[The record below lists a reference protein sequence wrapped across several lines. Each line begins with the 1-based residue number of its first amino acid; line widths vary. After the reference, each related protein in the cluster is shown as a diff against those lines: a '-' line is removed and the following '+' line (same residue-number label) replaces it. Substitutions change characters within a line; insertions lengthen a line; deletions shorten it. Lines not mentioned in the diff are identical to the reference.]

1 VPGESEP
8 AWVIRATPQSHMDKA
23 ILRLYPLPSQEV
35 QLKGLYLGDNLRQY
49 AHALDRAFVYSN
61 FITSLDGRIAI
72 AHPTKPGMVVPDQI
86 ANPRDWRLFQELA
99 VQADVLITS
108 GRYLRDYVDG
118 RAQEILRVYD
128 DPQLTDLKGWR
139 NKNGLKPL
147 PDLAVISG
155 SLDFPIPEVLAQ
167 SDRSILVYTTSK
179 ADPQRRETMEAQMG
193 RVIVAGEES
202 VEGQYL
208 ITSLSDLGY
217 RMVYSATGPR
227 VLHLLLAAGMLD
239 RLYLTRTNRMLGGD
253 PFSSIVEGR
262 FLDPPVD
269 FELVSAHYDP
279 HALDGLGQLL
289 SAYQRANYP
298 K

>member
-1 VPGESEP
+1 MPGESEP
-8 AWVIRATPQSHMDKA
+8 AWVIRATPQTHMDKA

-35 QLKGLYLGDNLRQY
+35 PLKGLYLGDNLRQY

-262 FLDPPVD
+262 LLDPPVD